1 MKKQTLAPFEA
12 AVFDMDGT
20 LLYSMHI
27 WEQLIQDFLVE
38 QKVRPSEGL
47 REALRPLNME
57 DTAVYL
63 KQEYGMAET
72 PAQIIDGIN
81 ALALRKYEQEAS
93 CKEGVAEYLA
103 QLQAKGVRMVAATAT
118 DRVVAQPILE
128 KLGLAPYFD
137 ALLTC
142 TDEGLDKNT
151 PEIYLRAMAA
161 AGVSDP
167 ARCAVF
173 EDALHCIRTV
183 RAAGFYTVAVRDFSA
198 AYAWD
203 EICATADA
211 HIDNY
216 LELLEG

>member
-72 PAQIIDGIN
+72 PAQIIDGIT
-81 ALALRKYEQEAS
+81 AFAHQG
-93 CKEGVAEYLA
+93 GVSS
-103 QLQAKGVRMVAATAT
+103 GATAT
-118 DRVVAQPILE
+118 
-128 KLGLAPYFD
+128 
-137 ALLTC
+137 LLKIT
-142 TDEGLDKNT
+142 
-151 PEIYLRAMAA
+151 
-161 AGVSDP
+161 GVSLLADFA
-167 ARCAVF
+167 ARTCRDAG
-173 EDALHCIRTV
+173 EDGIAAHTELAGRILILTMALPSMRQLMELILS
-183 RAAGFYTVAVRDFSA
+183 VAS
-198 AYAWD
+198 
-203 EICATADA
+203 
-211 HIDNY
+211 
-216 LELLEG
+216 